1 MPNISSCIANRVS
14 QIVDCKPIFDQRP
27 STLERGFTLIEIL
40 VVIAII
46 STVALIG
53 IPNLRRLNQNQEY
66 QSKASE
72 LVNSLKRMQSN
83 SQAGIVCSPT
93 TPSQSWNLRINNS
106 SQYELYPI
114 CGMAGAA
121 GTVGG
126 STSTIDLPPEV
137 EITSIE
143 TNSGV
148 CDNFDRNLNKVV
160 ISFTNNNRGI
170 NFNGHPSCTLPTTNK
185 LNIYLT
191 YRTTVLGI
199 TVTKGGA
206 IYQCQLN
213 GSNKCI

>member
-1 MPNISSCIANRVS
+1 MPELIKSVQKIFN
-14 QIVDCKPIFDQRP
+14 KPYPVRYILYP
-27 STLERGFTLIEIL
+27 TLGFTLIEIL

-46 STVALIG
+46 SITALVG

-93 TPSQSWNLRINNS
+93 TPSQSWNLKVNS
-106 SQYELYPI
+106 ASQYELYPT
-114 CGMAGAA
+114 CGMAG
-121 GTVGG
+121 GTGSVGA
-126 STSTIDLPPEV
+126 STSTINLPPEV

-143 TNSGV
+143 TSSGV
-148 CDNFDRNLNKVV
+148 CDNFTNNLNKVV

-170 NFNGHPSCTLPTTNK
+170 NFSGHPSCTLPATTR

-191 YRTTVLGI
+191 YETSVLGI

-213 GSNKCI
+213 GGNKCI